1 MLIKIILN
9 RSPLKF
15 SSEKKTIINV
25 LYRPPS
31 GLILPFENLL
41 KEIFNKTK
49 NYKKMLHIAGD
60 FNMNWL
66 DYKKCKKV
74 Q

>member
-1 MLIKIILN
+1 MRTDLIVNKNSIESLSIDI
-9 RSPLKF
+9 F
-15 SSEKKTIINV
+15 FGKKTLINV

-41 KEIFNKTK
+41 KDIFNKTK

-60 FNMNWL
+60 FNVN
-66 DYKKCKKV
+66 
-74 Q
+74 